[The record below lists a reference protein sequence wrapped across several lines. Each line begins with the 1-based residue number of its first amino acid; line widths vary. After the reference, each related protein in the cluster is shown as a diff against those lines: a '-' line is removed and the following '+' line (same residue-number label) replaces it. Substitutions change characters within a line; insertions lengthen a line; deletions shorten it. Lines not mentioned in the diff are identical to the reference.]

1 MNKFSSL
8 LIFATLSIGIITILG
23 MGSSQDFVANAQLPP
38 IEGEIIMLKD
48 VFDSSDEN
56 VVADILIGEQVFDYH
71 SVHIAVNK
79 EGIDDDRAFSLST
92 DYFLPDGNMRL
103 EGQISTQF
111 QGPGSYE
118 FVLSVVDLSPGFPKT
133 FLDSAEFEIIDD
145 TPSDIIPPVITLRGI
160 TNLNLEQGGY
170 YFESGATCIDNV
182 DGQINGNVV
191 ISGDTVDTSAP
202 ISTVFTIDYD
212 CDDNSGNSATTVQR
226 TVTLIPAPLRTF
238 YVSAEN
244 SQFDNYMSGPQVI
257 EVIVIDSSISST
269 DVALGEPDVTVNGK
283 TLRMAQAVDGNWYGY
298 FADRDMAQIADSTAI
313 TENGIGLDYGDFC
326 ESSDDIDALGIGL
339 SDTVGFAVSNTDELR
354 GQIGSST
361 GGTIFGTNCML
372 GFTPGSTFFEY
383 DFTTSL
389 DGWQY
394 YSVGNSLNTVPNPTD
409 NYSLSLDVSDGQ
421 SAPSAMI
428 SGDGYAINAG
438 MEKQFIIPN
447 DATQVI
453 LTFDGKAQGTLPSH
467 AYIPNLRFDILD
479 ENDQNIYGEYV
490 IGPSNPSSI
499 PVTNWETFSIDITD
513 HVLGQNEVSIVL
525 GLADSWTVD
534 YEQKAWF
541 DNISVEIISPSVSN
555 IDTMNVLRESRDVN
569 PGNGNDVSIGQIGL
583 NSADNWPF
591 IQLYSLNPTGNVVV
605 QYNYGGSVETTTL
618 TFDTVENLASF
629 ELDRNSYF
637 IDSQVYPTITDV
649 WLNIDPTDEDS
660 WTFGTYDTISSNYQV
675 FDEHGVAVGDTL
687 ENTDNNLLTG
697 FLDSLM
703 CEDNCRLLID
713 PNTQG
718 ATNPVLTL
726 QDNDDTG
733 IVGTDANDA
742 TSFQTLGGNLNGKI
756 PITITETNNN
766 NGVFVMH
773 DESDSSILK
782 ITDNA
787 ARGTSGTIDYNEEP
801 KTILVVLPPIL
812 PLNIG
817 DASVNE
823 DEGTVLIPVTWNP
836 TDPAFGGLATFTFA
850 YATSDGTAIAGSDYT
865 AFNIII
871 THSTASGIITLSF
884 PITDDVDVES
894 DETFTVTL
902 TDPNLNNDVIGT
914 SVVTII
920 DNDVVPVATFCNDM
934 TIDELIASG
943 NYNVIDNRDGHLDGS
958 RITGTNGDDLI
969 LASDVGNDI
978 RAKKGSD
985 CVIGGAGN
993 DQLRGGNGDDTIFG
1007 LDGNDRMI
1015 GGKQND
1021 LLYGGEGN
1029 DKISGSNNNDQ
1040 LFGENG
1046 DDIVNGGSG
1055 DDVLSCGDGV
1065 DKANGGK
1072 GTDTA
1077 TTDCET
1083 VKNIP

>member
-1 MNKFSSL
+1 MN
-8 LIFATLSIGIITILG
+8 LSDCVDCRILDPVGFGNVVNDDTPIT
-23 MGSSQDFVANAQLPP
+23 
-38 IEGEIIMLKD
+38 GEIVMLKD

-56 VVADILIGEQVFDYH
+56 VVADILIGEQVFDYY

-92 DYFLPDGNMRL
+92 DYFLPDGNFRL

-118 FVLSVVDLSPGFPKT
+118 FVLSVVELSSGFPKT
-133 FLDSAEFEIIDD
+133 FLDSAEFEITDD
-145 TPSDIIPPVITLRGI
+145 DPTPPVITLNGA
-160 TNLNLEQGGY
+160 TNIDWPHGGVY
-170 YFESGATCIDNV
+170 SEFGATCLDDV

-212 CDDNSGNSATTVQR
+212 CDDASGNSAATIQRTVTIIAPDTIPPVITLNGVTDTAWPHGKVYSEFGATCLDDVDGQINGNVVISGDTVDTSAPISTVFTIDYDCDDASGNSAATIQR
-226 TVTLIPAPLRTF
+226 TVTLIPAPLSIL

-257 EVIVIDSSISST
+257 EVVVIDSDIDDT
-269 DVALGEPDVTVNGK
+269 DEAKGEPDVTINGK
-283 TLRMAQAVDGNWYGY
+283 TLRMVQAVDGNWYGY
-298 FADRDMAQIADSTAI
+298 FADSNSAQIADSTVI
-313 TENGIGLDYGDFC
+313 NENGVGLDYGDFC
-326 ESSDDIDALGIGL
+326 ESSDDVDALGINL

-372 GFTPGSTFFEY
+372 GFTPGSALFEY

-394 YSVGNSLNTVPNPTD
+394 YSVGNSLNAVPNPTD

-428 SGDGYAINAG
+428 SGDGFAINAG

-453 LTFDGKAQGTLPSH
+453 LTFDGKAQGIPPSDS
-467 AYIPNLRFDILD
+467 AIPNLRFDILD

-490 IGPSNPSSI
+490 IGSPNPSSI

-525 GLADSWTVD
+525 GLADSWIVD

-555 IDTMNVLRESRDVN
+555 IDTMNVLRESRDIN
-569 PGNGNDVSIGQIGL
+569 PGNDEVSIGQIGL
-583 NSADNWPF
+583 NSVDNWPF
-591 IQLYSLNPTGNVVV
+591 IQLYSLTPTGNVVV
-605 QYNYGGSVETTTL
+605 QYNVGAGVQTTIL
-618 TFDTVENLASF
+618 TFDTVDNYAGLEI
-629 ELDRNSYF
+629 DRNSYF

-675 FDEHGVAVGDTL
+675 FDENGVTVGDTT

-697 FLDSLM
+697 FLDALM
-703 CEDNCRLLID
+703 CEDNCRLLIN
-713 PNTQG
+713 PNAQA

-742 TSFQTLGGNLNGKI
+742 TSFQTLGGNLDGKI
-756 PITITETNNN
+756 PITITESSSNS
-766 NGVFVMH
+766 GVFVMH

-787 ARGTSGTIDYNEEP
+787 AIGTSGTIDYNEEP
-801 KTILVVLPPIL
+801 KSIVV
-812 PLNIG
+812 
-817 DASVNE
+817 V
-823 DEGTVLIPVTWNP
+823 
-836 TDPAFGGLATFTFA
+836 FT
-850 YATSDGTAIAGSDYT
+850 
-865 AFNIII
+865 
-871 THSTASGIITLSF
+871 
-884 PITDDVDVES
+884 P
-894 DETFTVTL
+894 
-902 TDPNLNNDVIGT
+902 
-914 SVVTII
+914 
-920 DNDVVPVATFCNDM
+920 ATFCNDM

-958 RITGTNGDDLI
+958 RITGTNSDDLI
-969 LASDVGNDI
+969 LASDAGNEI
-978 RAKKGSD
+978 RAKKGND

-993 DQLRGGNGDDTIFG
+993 DQLRGGSGDDTIFG
-1007 LDGNDRMI
+1007 LDGNDRVI

-1029 DKISGSNNNDQ
+1029 DNISGSNNNDQ

-1055 DDVLSCGDGV
+1055 DDVLSCGDGT

-1077 TTDCET
+1077 TADCET
-1083 VKNIP
+1083 IKKVP